1 MKQNL
6 IQLIVAGLLCLV
18 FSSPA
23 LGQSQGHAFEYLDGN
38 QVKARINNSSDMF
51 WDLVGEP
58 AYEVPVGSGK
68 NSAYASSIWLGGLDP
83 SGGLHVAA
91 QTYRQPGTDF
101 SVGPHRTTGVYNDG
115 LIYQASFPIQQMITL
130 SSGNAVFVGETEI
143 HLFDPVA
150 VSTTSFQNPNGNV
163 RTRVI
168 EMASGDVLVYGNG
181 LPFSPDPYIILDA
194 ASFTG
199 TNSITPA
206 AYTGSA
212 SATLLPN
219 GEILFANSFG
229 CTRFDPATSAELA
242 TPPMN
247 QLRNRSTTRIRPD
260 GKVFVA
266 GGSTAASGTNGLVSS
281 TELYDPATNTW
292 AAGPAMNA
300 QRLGFPIVE
309 LLSGEW
315 MMAGGN
321 ATSGNVD
328 HYNPITGTLSLG
340 ATINPVFRSSVA
352 QRRSNGDIAIVAE
365 DLSGGGD
372 NFFVYTPGQNAVQ
385 SETTFG
391 FLGEGVTLQ
400 NGNFFVQQGYGV
412 FREIDPLTLSLVD
425 QPWEK
430 IWKVTQ
436 GQIDQ
441 FRADQSV
448 GAVAWNSYPDIET
461 WPAHGDISKGEMAN
475 QAPFID
481 VNNDGNYDP
490 LNDGDYPC
498 IKGDQALWWTFNDD
512 AAFHTES
519 GGASFGVQVK
529 AMAYSYDCDG
539 PCPTPWLDHT
549 TFYQYKITNRSST
562 NYQDVFLGNW
572 MDVDLGNYSDDFI
585 GSDSALGLAFGYNGN
600 VIDAGATG
608 YGANPPAFGTQL
620 LETPNGGGMTNMMYY
635 GNDFSTTGNPEFPDH
650 YYNYLRSM
658 WKDNTPLVSNG
669 SGYGTGT
676 PTNYAFSGDPGF
688 CGTPAFGWNEVN
700 EGNTP
705 FDRRFLQSY
714 GPFDLNAG
722 DEVTFE
728 VAVIWARGNYND
740 NLGSVCELKNAAD
753 SMQAWF
759 NAQPVCNPSVV
770 NRAEPVAIPE
780 VDIYP
785 NPTRNMTYVDFGK
798 PLVKDI
804 RLDVTDALGRMV
816 LSQNMKRGSQ
826 STQFSTSP
834 LADGMYLIR
843 LQDGSTTHTHKLIVR
858 H

>member
-6 IQLIVAGLLCLV
+6 IQLVVAALLCLV
-18 FSSPA
+18 VSSPA

-51 WDLVGEP
+51 WDFVSEP

-68 NSAYASSIWLGGLDP
+68 NSAYASSIWLGGVDP

-91 QTYRQPGTDF
+91 QTYRQTGTDF
-101 SVGPHRTTGVYNDG
+101 SVGPHRTSGIYNDG
-115 LIYQASFPIQQMITL
+115 LTYQASFPIQQMATL
-130 SSGNAVFVGETEI
+130 SSGKVLYVGSSEI

-150 VSTTSFQNPNGNV
+150 VSTTSFQNPNGNS
-163 RTRVI
+163 RTRAV
-168 EMASGDVLVYGNG
+168 ELASGDILVYGNG

-194 ASFTG
+194 ATFTG

-219 GEILFANSFG
+219 GEVLFANSFG
-229 CTRFDPATSAELA
+229 CTRFDPVAQVELS
-242 TPPMN
+242 TPPMI
-247 QLRNRSTTRIRPD
+247 QPRNRSTTRIRPD

-266 GGSTAASGTNGLVSS
+266 GGSTAATGTNGVLSS
-281 TELYDPATNTW
+281 TELYDPVANTW
-292 AAGPAMNA
+292 TAGPMMNA
-300 QRLGFPIVE
+300 PRLGFPIVE
-309 LLSGEW
+309 MLSGEW

-321 ATSGNVD
+321 VTNGNVD
-328 HYNPITGTLSLG
+328 HYNPISGTLSLG
-340 ATINPVFRSSVA
+340 ATINPIFRSSVA
-352 QRRSNGDIAIVAE
+352 QRRSNGDIAVVAE
-365 DLSGGGD
+365 DISGGGE

-391 FLGEGVTLQ
+391 FLGDGVLLQ

-412 FREIDPLTLSLVD
+412 FREIDPATLTLVD

-441 FRADQSV
+441 FRADQAV

-549 TFYQYKITNRSST
+549 TFYQYKIINRSTT
-562 NYQDVFLGNW
+562 NYQDVYLGVW
-572 MDVDLGNYSDDFI
+572 MDIDLGNYSDDYI

-600 VIDAGATG
+600 AIDAGATG
-608 YGANPPAFGTQL
+608 YGANPPAFGTKL

-635 GNDFSTTGNPEFPDH
+635 ANDFSTTGNPELPDH
-650 YYNYLRSM
+650 FYNYLRSQ
-658 WKDNTPLVSNG
+658 WKDGTPLVSTGN
-669 SGYGTGT
+669 GYGAGT
-676 PTNYAFSGDPGF
+676 PTNYAFSGDAGF
-688 CGTPAFGWNEVN
+688 CGTPVFGWSEVSA
-700 EGNTP
+700 GNMP

-728 VAVIWARGNYND
+728 VAAIWARGMYND

-753 SMQAWF
+753 SMQTWF

-770 NRAEPVAIPE
+770 NRAEPVLAAE
-780 VDIYP
+780 VNIYP
-785 NPTRNMTYVDFGK
+785 NPTQDQVFVDFDE
-798 PLVKDI
+798 PLKREMQLQIFDQ
-804 RLDVTDALGRMV
+804 LGRLV
-816 LSQNMKRGSQ
+816 HSQ
-826 STQFSTSP
+826 SLMSGSSKLTVSTSS
-834 LADGMYLIR
+834 LADGVYLMKF
-843 LQDGSTTHTHKLIVR
+843 QSEKEGFAHKLVVR